1 MRILAIDAASD
12 RLLLGI
18 ADATGIRAEFT
29 GAPDRSH
36 SEKLIAT
43 LDSLLR
49 KADIAASAIDQLA
62 VTTGPGSFT
71 GLRVGI
77 ATALGLAQAWDKDIL
92 AIGNMRLARLFFRE
106 HGREPVIV
114 THCRGEEFY
123 AAAAGE
129 GVEILS
135 ATLLFEKYSDREF
148 AGFGVDRL
156 ADLAGKQGVA
166 LRIAVPATWTGG
178 ELAALALKYSANF
191 EKLNPI
197 NLDVNYVLKSQPE
210 QKRDAAMDA
219 IKVVDMQRE
228 DLDDVVHIEREAFTD
243 PWDEENFVA
252 DIENEHV
259 IVLSA
264 RSGAD
269 CVGYLSCI
277 ALDDYGYV
285 ANVAVDSEYRSK
297 GVGRALMD
305 ELRIRLKKRDI
316 HDIVLDVRVSN
327 SRAILF
333 YEKYGFSVITRRK
346 GFYTT
351 PPEDSFT
358 MLKSLEE

>member
-1 MRILAIDAASD
+1 MRILALDAASD
-12 RLLLGI
+12 RLLIGVADENGSI
-18 ADATGIRAEFT
+18 ADFT
-29 GAPDRSH
+29 GEPDRSH

-43 LDSLLR
+43 LDSLLGE
-49 KADIAASAIDQLA
+49 ADIAATDLDMLA

-77 ATALGLAQAWDKDIL
+77 ATALGLAQAWHKEIL
-92 AIGNMRLARLFFRE
+92 AIGNMRLARLFFDER
-106 HGREPVIV
+106 RIDPVVV

-123 AAAAGE
+123 AAVSGE

-135 ATLLFEKYSDREF
+135 ATALFEKYLDRQF
-148 AGFGVDRL
+148 GGFGADRL
-156 ADLAGKQGVA
+156 NEIAIKQGVK
-166 LRIAVPATWTGG
+166 LQLTSPTMWRGG
-178 ELAALALKYSANF
+178 ELAALVVKYSGKF
-191 EKLNPI
+191 ERLNPI

-210 QKRDAAMDA
+210 QKRDALLEI

-228 DLDDVVHIEREAFTD
+228 DLDDVVRIEREAFSD

-259 IVLSA
+259 IVLAA
-264 RSGAD
+264 RSGNN

-285 ANVAVDSEYRSK
+285 ANVAVEGEFRSK
-297 GVGRALMD
+297 GVGKALMD
-305 ELRIRLKKRDI
+305 DLRRRLLARDI

-327 SRAILF
+327 SRAIMF
-333 YEKYGFSVITRRK
+333 YERYGFSVITRRK